1 MVGTVENMSCL
12 DSSPNNKW
20 VGPVLAAGGRG
31 NDGSPLEEGWAGGG
45 VIRSMTSSGCMD
57 TAGDVAVGDRW
68 IVAAELLFCCSANL
82 ALRLT
87 NTDGRLGG
95 L

>member
-1 MVGTVENMSCL
+1 MVGTAENMSCL

-20 VGPVLAAGGRG
+20 VGPALVVGGRV
-31 NDGSPLEEGWAGGG
+31 NDGLPLEEGWVGGG

-68 IVAAELLFCCSANL
+68 IVSAELLFCSANL

-87 NTDGRLGG
+87 NGGRLEG